1 MNKLTTNS
9 SYFIRVFGCALVLLA
24 LAVSAS
30 SVAAGTGDKKKRVR
44 ASLARTEIKEAE
56 RKLSEMGYWTGPVD
70 GAIDSESRQALIA
83 FQKVEGRDATGKLTR
98 GDLDAI
104 RNATQPKAKDPG
116 YRHVEVDLDRQV
128 LFMVDD
134 DGTVAGILPVSTG
147 SGQHYSEKGM
157 SGTAYTPRGR
167 FKVYNKASGWK
178 KSPLGMLYFPSYF
191 SDGIAIHGNPDVPT
205 EPKSHGC
212 IRIPMFASVK
222 VSKMLP
228 VGSIVLVYDSRSF
241 VSAKDWAESDR
252 STQVVSAQ

>member
-1 MNKLTTNS
+1 MNKLGAHS
-9 SYFIRVFGCALVLLA
+9 SYFIKFIGCSLVLMA

-30 SVAAGTGDKKKRVR
+30 TAAAGTGDKKKRVR

-56 RKLSEMGYWTGPVD
+56 SKLSEMGYWTGPVD
-70 GAIDSESRQALIA
+70 GVLDSESRQALIA

-98 GDLDAI
+98 GEFDAI
-104 RNATQPKAKDPG
+104 KNATQPKAKDPG

-128 LFMVDD
+128 LFIVDD
-134 DGTVAGILPVSTG
+134 GGTVAGILPVSTG
-147 SGQHYSEKGM
+147 SGKHYSEKGM

-241 VSAKDWAESDR
+241 VSARDWAAPDR
-252 STQVVSAQ
+252 STQIVTVQ